1 MAEQTQTT
9 TELASTQVGSTGLLS
24 TIGNSLEKFKKF
36 SNEPAVQRS
45 VPVMIGLF
53 VIFLG
58 LIFFI
63 TKSIFE

>member
-53 VIFLG
+53 VIF
-58 LIFFI
+58 
-63 TKSIFE
+63 